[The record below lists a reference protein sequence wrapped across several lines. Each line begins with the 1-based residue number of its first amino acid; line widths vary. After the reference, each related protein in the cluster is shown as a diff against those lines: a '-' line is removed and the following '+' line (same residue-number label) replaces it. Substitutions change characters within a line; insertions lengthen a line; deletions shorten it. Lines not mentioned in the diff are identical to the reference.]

1 MRGTQDENNTGDNHR
16 GNRNIALFHN
26 SKSSM
31 VEGRN
36 EKKMKYNWS
45 RGTARQKIK
54 LDVKSLLSVLG
65 FVAFFILN

>member
-1 MRGTQDENNTGDNHR
+1 MRGTQDENITGNNHR
-16 GNRNIALFHN
+16 GNHSIALFHN
-26 SKSSM
+26 LESSM

>member
-1 MRGTQDENNTGDNHR
+1 
-16 GNRNIALFHN
+16 
-26 SKSSM
+26 M

-36 EKKMKYNWS
+36 EKKMKYNWN

>member
-1 MRGTQDENNTGDNHR
+1 
-16 GNRNIALFHN
+16 
-26 SKSSM
+26 M

-65 FVAFFILN
+65 FAAFFILN